1 MENVRQE
8 LLLQGAVLD
17 GGERLAVARD
27 WRADAGYDHL
37 RGQDFNGM
45 TLEYLELMETIKKT
59 QEMAGQTSA
68 TPSTTRRK
76 LQKSFKSNT
85 RIYDDG
91 SIEVDPQA
99 QGEPSQK
106 DVKKVGKSKRY
117 VTSGKN
123 PLTCVELK
131 CPDNVPD
138 KAAFFHKELAKLTKD
153 MEIEEPQLPESE
165 YLLNEDCVKVRFSA
179 KEKKVVAWLT
189 FEAKGLIDV
198 RRELYNLTSKIDKC
212 FVINSDS
219 ICPQP

>member
-1 MENVRQE
+1 
-8 LLLQGAVLD
+8 
-17 GGERLAVARD
+17 
-27 WRADAGYDHL
+27 
-37 RGQDFNGM
+37 M
-45 TLEYLELMETIKKT
+45 TLEYLELMEENK
-59 QEMAGQTSA
+59 
-68 TPSTTRRK
+68 RRK

-117 VTSGKN
+117 VTNGKN

-131 CPDNVPD
+131 CPENVPD
-138 KAAFFHKELAKLTKD
+138 KAAFVHKELAKLTKD
-153 MEIEEPQLPESE
+153 MEIEEPELPQGEF
-165 YLLNEDCVKVRFSA
+165 LMNEDNVKVKLVRTQGTDPQCSTGSA
-179 KEKKVVAWLT
+179 QLGQSPCAKVVAWLT

-212 FVINSDS
+212 FVINEASV
-219 ICPQP
+219 CQLK

>member
-1 MENVRQE
+1 
-8 LLLQGAVLD
+8 
-17 GGERLAVARD
+17 
-27 WRADAGYDHL
+27 
-37 RGQDFNGM
+37 M
-45 TLEYLELMETIKKT
+45 TLEYLELMEDVNQVKSEELRVK
-59 QEMAGQTSA
+59 S
-68 TPSTTRRK
+68 SSRRK

-85 RIYDDG
+85 RIYDDGSIEVDIYDDG

-117 VTSGKN
+117 VTNGKN
-123 PLTCVELK
+123 PLTCIELK
-131 CPDNVPD
+131 CPEDVPD
-138 KAAFFHKELAKLTKD
+138 KAVFFHKELAKLTKD
-153 MEIEEPQLPESE
+153 IQIEEPQMPEGE
-165 YLLNEDCVKVRFSA
+165 FLLDEPCVKVRFAA
-179 KEKKVVAWLT
+179 KEHKVVAWLT

>member
-1 MENVRQE
+1 
-8 LLLQGAVLD
+8 
-17 GGERLAVARD
+17 
-27 WRADAGYDHL
+27 
-37 RGQDFNGM
+37 M
-45 TLEYLELMETIKKT
+45 TLEYLEMKSEELRVKSEEFAAAQQDSSRKAI
-59 QEMAGQTSA
+59 
-68 TPSTTRRK
+68 RRK

-131 CPDNVPD
+131 CPEEVAD
-138 KAAFFHKELAKLTKD
+138 KAAFFHRELAKLTKD
-153 MEIEEPQLPESE
+153 IQIEEPQMPEGE
-165 YLLNEDCVKVRFSA
+165 FLMDEPNVKERFSA
-179 KEKKVVAWLT
+179 KEQKVVAWLT

-198 RRELYNLTSKIDKC
+198 RRELYTLTSKIDKC
-212 FVINSDS
+212 LVINETLVA
-219 ICPQP
+219 QPK

>member
-1 MENVRQE
+1 
-8 LLLQGAVLD
+8 
-17 GGERLAVARD
+17 
-27 WRADAGYDHL
+27 
-37 RGQDFNGM
+37 M
-45 TLEYLELMETIKKT
+45 TLEYLELLEDMEKEQVKK
-59 QEMAGQTSA
+59 EISV
-68 TPSTTRRK
+68 RRK

-117 VTSGKN
+117 VTNGKN

-131 CPDNVPD
+131 CPENVPD

-153 MEIEEPQLPESE
+153 IQIEEPELPEGE
-165 YLLNEDCVKVRFSA
+165 FLLNEDNVKVKLVRTQGTGTSVTSQATSQMSQSPGA
-179 KEKKVVAWLT
+179 KIVAWLT

-198 RRELYNLTSKIDKC
+198 RKELYNLTSKIDKC
-212 FVINSDS
+212 FVINENSFS
-219 ICPQP
+219 QLKS